1 MHSRTWLRIGG
12 LLCLCLM
19 VGLIAALSARS
30 VSAVVARADSGDEAA
45 ALREL
50 AGRFLIQPGA
60 GPGTP
65 GQSADLLPGQL
76 PADLPLALPLPPG
89 ARLVGSVVRR
99 RGGSALLWD
108 VILDAPGAPTD
119 LLTFYR
125 GQLLPLGWTT
135 PPSGPFGGGF
145 LATAPDTGSATYCGK
160 AGGPPV
166 LVVTAAPAAS
176 GGSDVRIAIDASNA
190 GACAIVP
197 LPVPGPPRLTNR
209 LPALTPPP
217 GLTLVQGGSG
227 SYGGERT
234 TSDTTALT
242 DRSAGELAAYYGAQL
257 QAAGWTRVASG
268 GEGGPFVWSVWNVPG
283 DGGYQGMLSVLE
295 GPGVNRRDLHV
306 QVETAPSQAD
316 SGAAP
321 GGGSTSAPA
330 PPVATQTAVPLP
342 VTRPP
347 LPLPPGTIGSGPVP
361 PTALPFPSVGVPPLP
376 PTPAGGYAPAV
387 APSVNG
393 PFTATPV
400 VPPVAPPRLTATP
413 SA

>member
-1 MHSRTWLRIGG
+1 MHNRTGLRVGG
-12 LLCLCLM
+12 LMCLCLT
-19 VGLIAALSARS
+19 VGLIAALCARS
-30 VSAVVARADSGDEAA
+30 VPAASARADSGDEAA

-50 AGRFLIQPGA
+50 AGRFLTQPGA

-99 RGGSALLWD
+99 RGGSTLLWD
-108 VILDAPGAPTD
+108 VILDAPGAPVD

-125 GQLLPLGWTT
+125 GQLLALGWTT

-145 LATAPDTGSATYCGK
+145 LAAAPDTGSATYCGK
-160 AGGPPV
+160 AGSPPV

-176 GGSDVRIAIDASNA
+176 GGSDVRIAIDAANA
-190 GACAIVP
+190 GACAIAP

-217 GLTLVQGGSG
+217 GLTLAQGGSG

-234 TSDTTALT
+234 SSDATALT
-242 DRSAGELAAYYGAQL
+242 DRSAGELAAYYGTQL
-257 QAAGWTRVASG
+257 QAAGWTQIASG
-268 GEGGPFVWSVWNVPG
+268 GGGPFAWSVWNVPG
-283 DGGYQGMLSVLE
+283 DGGYQGLLSVLE
-295 GPGVNRRDLHV
+295 APGVNRRDLHV
-306 QVETAPSQAD
+306 QVETAPGPANP
-316 SGAAP
+316 GGAP
-321 GGGSTSAPA
+321 GGGSALPA

-347 LPLPPGTIGSGPVP
+347 LPLPPGTISSGPVP
-361 PTALPFPSVGVPPLP
+361 PTALPFPSVGVPPVP
-376 PTPAGGYAPAV
+376 PTPVGGYAPTV
-387 APSVNG
+387 GPSVSG

-400 VPPVAPPRLTATP
+400 VPPVAPSRLTATP

>member
-1 MHSRTWLRIGG
+1 MHSRMRLRIGG
-12 LLCLCLM
+12 VVCLCFM
-19 VGLIAALSARS
+19 VGLIAVLFARS
-30 VSAVVARADSGDEAA
+30 VPSVVARADSGDEAV

-50 AGRFLIQPGA
+50 AGRFLTQPGA
-60 GPGTP
+60 GPGAP

-76 PADLPLALPLPPG
+76 PADLPLALSQPPG

-99 RGGSALLWD
+99 RGGSTLLWD
-108 VILDAPGAPTD
+108 VILDAPGAPAD

-125 GQLLPLGWTT
+125 GQLLALGWTT

-145 LATAPDTGSATYCGK
+145 LAAAPDTGSATYCGK
-160 AGGPPV
+160 AGGAPV

-176 GGSDVRIAIDASNA
+176 GGSDVRIAIDAANA
-190 GACAIVP
+190 GACAIAP
-197 LPVPGPPRLTNR
+197 LVVPGPPRLTNR

-234 TSDTTALT
+234 TSDATALT

-268 GEGGPFVWSVWNVPG
+268 GGGPFAWSVWNVPG

-295 GPGVNRRDLHV
+295 APGVNRRDLHV
-306 QVETAPSQAD
+306 QVETAPNQPD
-316 SGAAP
+316 TGATP
-321 GGGSTSAPA
+321 GGGSALPA
-330 PPVATQTAVPLP
+330 PPVATQTAVPLL

-361 PTALPFPSVGVPPLP
+361 PTALPFPSVGVPPVP
-376 PTPAGGYAPAV
+376 PTPAGGYAPTV
-387 APSVNG
+387 GPSVNG
-393 PFTATPV
+393 PFTATPAGPLV
-400 VPPVAPPRLTATP
+400 TPPRLTATP
-413 SA
+413 GA